1 MIWGKLDNFQ
11 YKDKRQALEALQVKV
26 FVEQDGFSMHGV
38 MPVAIGASLAK
49 EACREATL
57 RKGKL

>member
-1 MIWGKLDNFQ
+1 MIWGKLANFQ

-26 FVEQDGFSMHGV
+26 FVENDGFLMRGV
-38 MPVAIGASLAK
+38 VPVAIGASLAK
-49 EACREATL
+49 EACREAML